1 MNSRLT
7 RCLNRAT
14 GPACA
19 ALLAAF
25 MATAPSVGL
34 AGVPE
39 RCSAAKLAEV
49 LAPATSPGTA
59 GSYKAEKQFIDCQL
73 TLPPNAVVTRP
84 LVFLGAA
91 ASNVTLD
98 CNGGTLD
105 GRHYPASTAYR
116 AVEVRSKVLV
126 APVQHQEF
134 GQWSPPV
141 NVTVQ
146 NCRILGSIR
155 LVGMSENATGD
166 AILWSS
172 RGAGHVERV
181 RRAAPSRITF
191 RNVVVEGRGG
201 NVIYFSAGVNHSK
214 IIDSKI
220 TGNIR
225 AGALYM
231 DAESHKNVVRDT
243 HFKRDIPRGA
253 DGYPEGE
260 RELISVDGSSH
271 NLIANNVF
279 EGLAKGGVFLYRNCG
294 EKSVIRHSTPSHN
307 DIVNNVFLY
316 SSEAR
321 ESFDP
326 KKPAIFIGSRDG
338 KDWSPNWDCSDD
350 GGYPFGS
357 SASDQDMASHN
368 AAVQNHV
375 AWQSASQAIRVGN
388 AHGENNHL
396 ALNHGNLNASGAHAN
411 QRANAGCVVRNG
423 VNAKFVLNGTSISSI
438 LAVSASDAALG
449 ASASPRETRLHSTRL
464 VCTDSELRPQL
475 TPSGMASIL

>member
-1 MNSRLT
+1 MNSRTT

-14 GPACA
+14 GPATA
-19 ALLAAF
+19 AMLATFLAA
-25 MATAPSVGL
+25 APSVGL

-59 GSYKAEKQFIDCQL
+59 SSYKAEKQFIDCQL

-105 GRHYPASTAYR
+105 GRHYPESTAYR

-172 RGAGHVERV
+172 RAAGHVGRV

-191 RNVVVEGRGG
+191 KNVVVEGRGG

-214 IIDSKI
+214 IIGSKI

-231 DAESHKNVVRDT
+231 DAESHRNVVRDN
-243 HFKRDIPRGA
+243 HFKRDA
-253 DGYPEGE
+253 DAYPEGE

-279 EGLAKGGVFLYRNCG
+279 EGLAKGGIFLYRNCG

-316 SSEAR
+316 SPDAR

-326 KKPAIFIGSRDG
+326 RKPAVFIGSRDG

-350 GGYPFGS
+350 AGYPFGS

-388 AHGENNHL
+388 AYSEKNIV
-396 ALNHGNLNASGAHAN
+396 ALNQGNLNASGAQAN

-438 LAVSASDAALG
+438 LAVSAGDPALDVN
-449 ASASPRETRLHSTRL
+449 ASPRETRLHSTRL

-475 TPSGMASIL
+475 TPAGIVSIL